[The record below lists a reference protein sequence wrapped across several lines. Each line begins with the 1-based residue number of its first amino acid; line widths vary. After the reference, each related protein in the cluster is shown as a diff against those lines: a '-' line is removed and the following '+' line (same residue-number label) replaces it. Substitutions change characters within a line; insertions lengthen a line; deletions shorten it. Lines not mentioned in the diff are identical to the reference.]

1 MHQIEFVHFDINSKM
16 IRIASN
22 LALQNF
28 VKRKTITLFRQPY
41 QFVNY
46 LVSLRI
52 LSRRFFTDNT
62 ILHNIIERPDN
73 SNNFPLIKCFLNSNS
88 FRF

>member
-16 IRIASN
+16 IHIASN

-62 ILHNIIERPDN
+62 ILHNIIEQPDN
-73 SNNFPLIKCFLNSNS
+73 SNNFPLIKYFLNSNS